1 MYETIRLFTALVQ
14 PICVTETYEKVRGR
28 EEHRRIELFDNQ
40 ANIPKG
46 WKNIERIARVTL
58 WGIRGGKDFN
68 KLSFYMLSEPTN
80 SSKKVAQMIR
90 QHWFIENKLHWVKDV
105 ILHEDNM
112 TIEQPQMATIV
123 SCFNTVVLN
132 ILRLAGYKPTKNTF
146 AIFTNKVKELISLFQ
161 KKT

>member
-1 MYETIRLFTALVQ
+1 MYEAIRLFTALVQ

-40 ANIPKG
+40 ADIPKG
-46 WKNIERIARVTL
+46 WKNIERIAKVTR

-68 KLSFYMLSEPTN
+68 ELSFYVLSEPTN
-80 SSKKVAQMIR
+80 SSKKVAKMIR

-105 ILHEDNM
+105 ILHEDSM
-112 TIEQPQMATIV
+112 TISQPQMATIV
-123 SCFNTVVLN
+123 GCFNTVVLN

-146 AIFTNKVKELISLFQ
+146 AIFTNKVKELINLFQ